1 MGGYNSVYSLG
12 LVQGLDKL
20 KYVKSL
26 KKRAWLWVSAQCLSL
41 LHLRTKPQA
50 HKGLDK
56 KLGRGGI
63 YPSTELPCV
72 LEMGELE
79 KSSCFQTYSSSCL
92 ADA

>member
-50 HKGLDK
+50 HKGQGQKTGKRGDLPIYRTSLCPGD
-56 KLGRGGI
+56 GRA
-63 YPSTELPCV
+63 
-72 LEMGELE
+72 GEV
-79 KSSCFQTYSSSCL
+79 
-92 ADA
+92 